1 MPDTVSKTD
10 NFLKA
15 IEKYAEEQRSKMQ
28 SEAEDFKN
36 RELNIAE
43 EEGLKEAYTMIQKK
57 MADINNRIS
66 SDRSKQEAESRR
78 NIFIRRKE
86 IEDEV
91 FEKAK
96 QRLIEFTATD
106 KYISLLETSAKNIA
120 EVLGADDI
128 TVCLKKD
135 DLKHKDRIIKALGK
149 NCEFAVSDEIK
160 IGGITGLSRSRG
172 LIADETLD
180 TRLEEQHEWFCENSG
195 LRITE

>member
-96 QRLIEFTATD
+96 QRLIEFTATE

-128 TVCLKKD
+128 TVYLKKD
-135 DLKHKDRIIKALGK
+135 DMKHKDRIIKALGK
-149 NCEFAVSDEIK
+149 NCEFSVSDEIK

>member
-96 QRLIEFTATD
+96 QRLIEFTATE
-106 KYISLLETSAKNIA
+106 KYISLLETNAKNIA

-128 TVCLKKD
+128 TVYLKKD
-135 DLKHKDRIIKALGK
+135 DMKHKDRIIKALGK

>member
-128 TVCLKKD
+128 TVYLKKD
-135 DLKHKDRIIKALGK
+135 DMKHKDRIIKALGK